1 MFFHFF
7 LIFPISNL
15 IFNQLYSQEKILVAP
30 DVNVIS
36 VSPVQGSGLD
46 IERVPGKVQ
55 ILNRERLDKNR
66 KNNFDSWY
74 ASGGPDALNKWQDA
88 IINSSAIIDASIRM
102 NQTFRK
108 SFSLNDSLP
117 LEILPALLPVQ
128 DKLLSICERTVSL
141 MNQNN

>member
-1 MFFHFF
+1 MV
-7 LIFPISNL
+7 IF
-15 IFNQLYSQEKILVAP
+15 
-30 DVNVIS
+30 
-36 VSPVQGSGLD
+36 
-46 IERVPGKVQ
+46 
-55 ILNRERLDKNR
+55 RERLDKNR

-117 LEILPALLPVQ
+117 REILPALLPVQ